1 MIYRKLIYFLVIL
14 ILGACSSPPQQTPQF
29 SFETAQSDFELIQG
43 SETSFWLN
51 LKREAGFEEIVDLKI
66 EGLPE
71 GLSQTWTRET
81 PNGDC
86 TVFLSAS
93 ADIPEGSF
101 PITLR
106 GQPKSGGPEATKII
120 TASIT
125 LPLFPTFN
133 LSLNPATLS
142 IAQGQQA
149 NVDIN
154 IGRILVFSGTV
165 NFSLLDAPAGI
176 TGSFARAST
185 VGNSSV
191 LTLSVASTVPTGTYS
206 LRVQGVSSSI
216 IKTVSLSLSVLQG
229 AAPSFSIALEKSD
242 GTAFVDPLAAL
253 QNRGNVLSVRL
264 TRVGGF
270 DEPTTFKLVN
280 APAGVRGRFSS
291 SILGGLGPDN
301 TSLSITVDHFV
312 APGSYPLKV
321 RVETETLI
329 KVKNFILEVQA
340 NPLTLDAN
348 NIGQGQRDLT
358 YGPNTR
364 GFNLIQVG
372 SVFIDQS
379 QILTDKGAPMVLQSD
394 GKAIVT
400 AEGTMFRYLANGSF
414 DTTFE
419 KRDTGLIAKDV
430 ALRSNGDIIVTGG
443 SLIRVARFNSSGVP
457 ITAFN
462 EDGVFAFGNN
472 GNGRAILSVN
482 GGKILVAGERIDSD
496 KPKLTLL
503 RLNPDGTLDT
513 TFSGDGNNDGIVDT
527 FQINVSA
534 ASTSNVAGDLVRDSQ
549 GRLIF
554 AIITNQGRYVIGRRN
569 ANADVGTSAG
579 SITIDTLIPAK
590 LDASPNLAVD
600 SQNRILLLGTTPS
613 SNTGDN
619 FVVTRYKADGTKD
632 SAFGAGGT
640 DGDGVVTIDFL
651 GANDFAKAILV
662 QPDGKIVVAGSAKNN
677 TDAFAIARLNA
688 NGTLDTT
695 FGQGGK
701 VVMGLSDVSGAF
713 EEQLDDLAITTDGKI
728 IASGHAIIPIST
740 SLKIIV
746 SVIFRFKP

>member
-1 MIYRKLIYFLVIL
+1 MIYRKLIYLIIIL
-14 ILGACSSPPQQTPQF
+14 AVGACSSPPQNPQF
-29 SFETAQSDFELIQG
+29 NFETAQDTVELLPG
-43 SETSFWLN
+43 AETSFWLN
-51 LKREAGFEEIVDLKI
+51 LKREAGFEDIVNLQI

-71 GLSQTWTRET
+71 GVSQTWTRET

-86 TVFLSAS
+86 TVFLTASPTVSA
-93 ADIPEGSF
+93 GTF

-106 GQPKSGGPEATKII
+106 GQPKSGGTEVTKIV
-120 TASIT
+120 TANIT

-142 IAQGQQA
+142 VAQGQQA

-154 IGRILVFSGTV
+154 IARVLIFSGTV
-165 NFSLLDAPAGI
+165 NFSLLDAPAGV
-176 TGSFARAST
+176 TGSFSPAST
-185 VGNSSV
+185 SGNASV

-216 IKTVSLSLSVLQG
+216 TKTVSLSLSVLQG
-229 AAPSFSIALEKSD
+229 AAPSFSISLEKTD
-242 GTAFVDPLAAL
+242 GTAFIDPLLAL
-253 QNRGNVLSVRL
+253 QNRGNVLSVRI

-358 YGPNTR
+358 YGPNAK

-372 SVFIDQS
+372 SVFNTES
-379 QILTDKGAPMVLQSD
+379 LFDKGAPIVLQSD

-400 AEGTMFRYLANGSF
+400 PENTMFRYLANGSF

-419 KRDTGLIAKDV
+419 QRSTGVVAKDV

-443 SLIRVARFNSSGVP
+443 SLIKAARFNSSGVP
-457 ITAFN
+457 VTAFDG
-462 EDGVFAFGNN
+462 DGVFAFGNN
-472 GNGRAILSVN
+472 GNGRAILAVD
-482 GGKILVAGERIDSD
+482 GGKILVAGDRIDSD

-503 RLNPDGTLDT
+503 RLNADGTLDT
-513 TFSGDGNNDGIVDT
+513 TFSGDGNNDGVVDT
-527 FQINVSA
+527 FQINASA

-569 ANADVGTSAG
+569 ANADVGSAAG

-590 LDASPNLAVD
+590 IDAPPNLAVD
-600 SQNRILLLGTTPS
+600 SQNRILLLGTTS
-613 SNTGDN
+613 SSTTGDN

-632 SAFGAGGT
+632 TAFGAGGT
-640 DGDGVVTIDFL
+640 DGDGVVTIDFV

-701 VVMGLSDVSGAF
+701 VVIGLSDVSGAF

-740 SLKIIV
+740 SLKTIV

>member
-1 MIYRKLIYFLVIL
+1 MIYKKLIYFIVIL
-14 ILGACSSPPQQTPQF
+14 IGACSSPTQQTPQF
-29 SFETAQSDFELIQG
+29 SFETAQNSFELIQG

-51 LKREAGFEEIVDLKI
+51 LKREAGFEDVVDLQI

-71 GLSQTWTRET
+71 GVSQTWTRET
-81 PNGDC
+81 SNGDC
-86 TVFLSAS
+86 TVFLTAS
-93 ADIPEGSF
+93 PTVPAGSF

-106 GQPKSGGPEATKII
+106 GQPKSGGTEVTKIV
-120 TASIT
+120 TANIT

-142 IAQGQQA
+142 VAQGQQA

-154 IGRILVFSGTV
+154 IARVLAFSGTV

-185 VGNSSV
+185 SGNASV
-191 LTLSVASTVPTGTYS
+191 LTLSVASTVSTGTYS

-216 IKTVSLSLSVLQG
+216 IKTVSLSLTVLQG
-229 AAPSFSIALEKSD
+229 AAPSFSISLEKTD
-242 GTAFVDPLAAL
+242 GTTFVDPLAAL
-253 QNRGNVLSVRL
+253 QNRGNVLSVRI

-280 APAGVRGRFSS
+280 APAGVRGRFFASG
-291 SILGGLGPDN
+291 ILGGGPD
-301 TSLSITVDHFV
+301 TISLSITVDHFV
-312 APGSYPLKV
+312 APGNYPLKV

-358 YGPNTR
+358 YGPNAK

-372 SVFIDQS
+372 NVFNTES
-379 QILTDKGAPMVLQSD
+379 LLDKGAPMALQSD

-400 AEGTMFRYLANGSF
+400 PENAMFRYLANGSF
-414 DTTFE
+414 DTTFIQ
-419 KRDTGLIAKDV
+419 RSTGVVAKDV
-430 ALRSNGDIIVTGG
+430 ALRSNEDIIVTGG
-443 SLIRVARFNSSGVP
+443 SPIKAARFTSSGVP
-457 ITAFN
+457 VTAFDG
-462 EDGVFAFGNN
+462 DGVFAFGNN
-472 GNGRAILSVN
+472 GSGRAILAIN
-482 GGKILVAGERIDSD
+482 GGKILVAGERIDGD

-527 FQINVSA
+527 FQINSSA

-549 GRLIF
+549 GKLIF
-554 AIITNQGRYVIGRRN
+554 AIITNQGRYVIGQRN
-569 ANADVGTSAG
+569 ANGDIG
-579 SITIDTLIPAK
+579 SGQTIDTLILAR
-590 LDASPNLAVD
+590 LDAPPNLAVD

-613 SNTGDN
+613 STTGDN

-632 SAFGAGGT
+632 NAFGAGGT
-640 DGDGVVTIDFL
+640 DGDGVVTIDFV

-677 TDAFAIARLNA
+677 TDAFAMARLNT
-688 NGTLDTT
+688 NGSLDTT

-701 VVMGLSDVSGAF
+701 VVIGLSDVSGAF

-728 IASGHAIIPIST
+728 IASGHALIPIST
-740 SLKIIV
+740 SLKTIV